1 MLSKK
6 TIKILDRGP
15 SSTSLPSEDELGP
28 LPRLESS
35 NRKKSSQHDAD
46 VSKYLKTN
54 LHRGSMATAPPE
66 GFKDLLLDFDD
77 DDYSGLWQTT
87 TLRRSIGGIDIG
99 DIPSITDHTT
109 LSSQTLDYQISRQV
123 MKEES
128 KNKMQGTLGP
138 IEEDLNEQDQGEDRR
153 KKDEELNINDGED
166 FKEGQNVNKQD
177 EVDLNNAV
185 ESKKDADKQKED
197 LSKQEEKEDL
207 DREEKEQSTGNYFI
221 MRIALLV
228 VVIVVVMS
236 YSDYKDYLSWILP

>member
-1 MLSKK
+1 
-6 TIKILDRGP
+6 
-15 SSTSLPSEDELGP
+15 
-28 LPRLESS
+28 
-35 NRKKSSQHDAD
+35 
-46 VSKYLKTN
+46 
-54 LHRGSMATAPPE
+54 
-66 GFKDLLLDFDD
+66 
-77 DDYSGLWQTT
+77 
-87 TLRRSIGGIDIG
+87 
-99 DIPSITDHTT
+99 
-109 LSSQTLDYQISRQV
+109 
-123 MKEES
+123 
-128 KNKMQGTLGP
+128 MQGTLGP

-185 ESKKDADKQKED
+185 ESKKGADKQKED